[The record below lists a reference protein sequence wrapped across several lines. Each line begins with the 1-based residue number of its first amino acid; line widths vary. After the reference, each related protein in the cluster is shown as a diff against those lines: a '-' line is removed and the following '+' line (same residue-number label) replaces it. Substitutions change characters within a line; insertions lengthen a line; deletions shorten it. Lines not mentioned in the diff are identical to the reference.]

1 MDIVP
6 VENGLFY
13 VSDDGHVF
21 RKHGN
26 SLSECPQNGVG
37 RNGKYMIVTAMVDG
51 NQKAFYVHRLVA
63 SAFLPN
69 PDNLPQV
76 NHINGNPMDNRVEN
90 LEWCTAQQ
98 NVQHAYATGLA
109 DVRQRM
115 HPCKQ
120 CGALTLNR
128 SLCNECRRKNR
139 EEKEAEAAKQKRFMR
154 EKEIDFSVLTERQS
168 AYAKAWI
175 SGLTMQSIAN
185 QFGVSRQCVNDAIKR
200 SIRKSKKKCPARC
213 YQHRTGQGT

>member
-26 SLSECPQNGVG
+26 SLSECPQSRTS
-37 RNGKYMIVTAMVDG
+37 RNGKYRCVTAMVSG
-51 NQKAFYVHRLVA
+51 HQKSFYVHRLVA

-76 NHINGNPMDNRVEN
+76 NHINGNPGDNRVEN

-98 NVQHAYATGLA
+98 NVLHAYRIGLA

-120 CGALTLNR
+120 CGAPTLNR
-128 SLCNECRRKNR
+128 SICNECRRKNR
-139 EEKEAEAAKQKRFMR
+139 EQKEAESKKQVCFLR
-154 EKEIDFSVLTERQS
+154 EKQIDFSNLTKRQA
-168 AYAKAWI
+168 AYARAWI
-175 SGLTMQSIAN
+175 SGLTMQSIAD
-185 QFGVSRQCVNDAIKR
+185 QFGVSRQCINDAIKTA
-200 SIRKSKKKCPARC
+200 IKKSEKKR
-213 YQHRTGQGT
+213 YQF